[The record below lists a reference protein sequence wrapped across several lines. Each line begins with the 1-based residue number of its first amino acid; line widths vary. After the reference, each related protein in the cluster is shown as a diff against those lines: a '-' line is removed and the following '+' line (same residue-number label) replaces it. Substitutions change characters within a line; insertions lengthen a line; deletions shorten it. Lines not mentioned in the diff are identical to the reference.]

1 MIHEGFFMSLMF
13 SVLCIALLGRALE
26 SQQLFLPV
34 ALKLANM
41 TPEDEGRGKEVS
53 RQHVYL

>member
-1 MIHEGFFMSLMF
+1 MSLMF